1 MSSSVDSSVVLLK
14 APADWP
20 RWLAVI
26 ETKANHN
33 EVWNHIK
40 PTLKDGERRQELEKP
55 SAPVAKD
62 YSATPTAIPAPT
74 TKDLSAEQLKC
85 YEIDYKVYKNKL
97 KEWKLKQNIINN
109 INNYII

>member
-1 MSSSVDSSVVLLK
+1 MLLK
-14 APADWP
+14 TLADWP

-26 ETKANHN
+26 KTKANHN

-62 YSATPTAIPAPT
+62 YSATPTAVPAPT
-74 TKDLSAEQLKC
+74 TKDLSAEQLKR
-85 YEIDYKVYKNKL
+85 YKIDYKIYKDKL
-97 KEWKLKQNIINN
+97 KK
-109 INNYII
+109 

>member
-40 PTLKDGERRQELEKP
+40 PTLKDGERWQELEKP
-55 SAPVAKD
+55 SAPVTKD
-62 YSATPTAIPAPT
+62 YSATPTAVPAPT

-85 YEIDYKVYKNKL
+85 YKINYKVYKNKL
-97 KEWKLKQNIINN
+97 KK
-109 INNYII
+109 